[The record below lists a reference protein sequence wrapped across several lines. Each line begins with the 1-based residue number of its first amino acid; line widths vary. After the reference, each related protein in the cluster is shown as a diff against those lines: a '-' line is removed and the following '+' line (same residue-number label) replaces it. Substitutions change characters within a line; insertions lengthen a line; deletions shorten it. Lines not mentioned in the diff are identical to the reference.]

1 MAESRITLDELISLE
16 NQSTLQ
22 LVSKESL
29 YSYVFKITDTRTGKV
44 YAIKLI
50 PMGYLP
56 KTDLESEQLGSQ
68 YSQEV
73 EAPSGI
79 KKKTTP
85 NQRRIEKEL
94 QNLLDLAGIGPVP
107 ESHAIYPNYT
117 TIIVK
122 LIAVAQ
128 DEETKGYLIE
138 LQELLTKLDE
148 NGFQGVALACIVM
161 EFIPGQT
168 LWEVQQYMLKK
179 FGKSSQVYKHKYDAL
194 LIVTMGQI
202 IDLLFTR
209 GFVLLDCHK
218 KNILVSPVAACK
230 ASAESSRNPFQTFN
244 VTILDFGDAYPRTSI
259 TETEEEKEAFI
270 YKVKHQVARALWLE
284 YDGEIERNVDDFIQE
299 IPHHAV
305 QLMENLIGN
314 DEFISLSEIQDIN
327 DLRVVLAIIR
337 ETSDQYKWMGGLINN
352 VEFLTNLL
360 AYLKE
365 EAARQEAARQEA
377 ARQEAARQERSRIL
391 KEAGKSRILKEA
403 GKSRKS
409 EIEGGEERE
418 GGKRKTKRKSK
429 SKTKRKSKSKTKRKS
444 KSKTKRR
451 HK

>member
-1 MAESRITLDELISLE
+1 MAESGITLDELISLE

-22 LVSKESL
+22 LVSNESL

-68 YSQEV
+68 QSQEV
-73 EAPSGI
+73 ESSSGLQ
-79 KKKTTP
+79 KKTTP
-85 NQRRIEKEL
+85 NQRRIEKEMEY
-94 QNLLDLAGIGPVP
+94 AKKFEGIGPHT

-128 DEETKGYLIE
+128 DEETKDTLNE
-138 LQELLTKLDE
+138 LQKLLTKLDE
-148 NGFQGVALACIVM
+148 NGFQGVGLACIVM

-168 LWEVQQYMLKK
+168 LWEVQQKL
-179 FGKSSQVYKHKYDAL
+179 GSTRQAASEEL

-209 GFVLLDCHK
+209 ASVLFDCHK
-218 KNILVSPVAACK
+218 KNIQVSQVAACK
-230 ASAESSRNPFQTFN
+230 ASAESSRNPFQKFK

-259 TETEEEKEAFI
+259 TDTEEEKRAFI
-270 YKVKHQVARALWLE
+270 YKVKKRVAYALWLQ
-284 YDGEIERNVDDFIQE
+284 YDGEEWKNADEFMEE

-337 ETSDQYKWMGGLINN
+337 ETSDQYSWMGGLINN
-352 VEFLTNLL
+352 DTFLNTLL
-360 AYLKE
+360 IYLKE
-365 EAARQEAARQEA
+365 KA

-391 KEAGKSRILKEA
+391 KEQGKSRILKEQ
-403 GKSRKS
+403 GKSIKL
-409 EIEGGEERE
+409 EINRREEEEGGS
-418 GGKRKTKRKSK
+418 GGKRKSKSKTKRKSK

>member
-259 TETEEEKEAFI
+259 TNSEEEKEVFI
-270 YKVKHQVARALWLE
+270 DKVKHQVARALWLDD
-284 YDGEIERNVDDFIQE
+284 DGERNVDDFIQE

-352 VEFLTNLL
+352 DTFLNTLL
-360 AYLKE
+360 IYLKE

-377 ARQEAARQERSRIL
+377 TRQEAARQERSRIL

-418 GGKRKTKRKSK
+418 GGSGG
-429 SKTKRKSKSKTKRKS
+429 KRKSKSKTKRKS